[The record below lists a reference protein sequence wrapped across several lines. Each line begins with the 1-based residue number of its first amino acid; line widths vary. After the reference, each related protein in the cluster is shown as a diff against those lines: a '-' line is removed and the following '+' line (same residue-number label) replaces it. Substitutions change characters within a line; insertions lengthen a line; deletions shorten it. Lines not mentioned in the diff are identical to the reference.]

1 MKLDKKKFT
10 KIRHMFDLRAKLT
23 FICKIELTYV
33 SGLFAFSVLSFV
45 CELVWES
52 HYNNV
57 EIFLDKLIILQSKSS
72 KRTHRELPSSEA
84 TLSGICLPA

>member
-1 MKLDKKKFT
+1 MQNVTD
-10 KIRHMFDLRAKLT
+10 
-23 FICKIELTYV
+23 ICKLNLTYV
-33 SGLFAFSVLSFV
+33 SDILRFQFHLLYVSLFG
-45 CELVWES
+45 S
-52 HYNNV
+52 HTKIKLCLEGINYITFV